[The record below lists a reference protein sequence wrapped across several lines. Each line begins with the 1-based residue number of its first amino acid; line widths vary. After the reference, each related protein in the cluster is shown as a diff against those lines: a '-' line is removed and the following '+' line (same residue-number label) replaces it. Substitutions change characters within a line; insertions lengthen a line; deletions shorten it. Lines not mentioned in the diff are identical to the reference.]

1 MKVFVELRFSCIL
14 LSETKKKP
22 QITKRKLRHVY
33 LVTDFFYGTI
43 LPKTMNLID
52 YIKINVQEY

>member
-14 LSETKKKP
+14 LSETKKNP

-33 LVTDFFYGTI
+33 LVTDFFMGPFF
-43 LPKTMNLID
+43 PKL
-52 YIKINVQEY
+52 